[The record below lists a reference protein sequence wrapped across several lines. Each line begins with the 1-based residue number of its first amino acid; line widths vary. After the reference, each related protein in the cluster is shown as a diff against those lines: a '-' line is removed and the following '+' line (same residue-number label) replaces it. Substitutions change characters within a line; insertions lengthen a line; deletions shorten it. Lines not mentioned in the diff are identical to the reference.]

1 MKYFVSYV
9 YRDKNGYGFSYS
21 VLERKSK
28 MEDETDIVDI
38 IDVIKKDRNYDSV
51 VIISFQQLGE

>member
-38 IDVIKKDRNYDSV
+38 IDVIANTFVNLLFLYNLSV
-51 VIISFQQLGE
+51 F